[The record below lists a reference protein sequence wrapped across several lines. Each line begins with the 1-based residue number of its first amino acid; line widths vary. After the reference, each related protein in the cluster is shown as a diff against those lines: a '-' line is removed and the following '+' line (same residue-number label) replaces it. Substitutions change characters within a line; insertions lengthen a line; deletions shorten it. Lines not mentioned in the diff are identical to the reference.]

1 MAVCM
6 VLETPIY
13 AIATEV
19 DTLSGMDIS
28 EDATGTDL
36 EYNDEAQSDTESDI
50 VSYTVSNPSV
60 STYSRPTTYATT
72 YQIDDGSA
80 GGTTAPQP
88 VAMYYDSSV
97 LGITDEKKKKDMA

>member
-13 AIATEV
+13 AMATEV

-28 EDATGTDL
+28 EDATG
-36 EYNDEAQSDTESDI
+36 TESDI

-72 YQIDDGSA
+72 YQIDDDSA

>member
-13 AIATEV
+13 AMATEV

-60 STYSRPTTYATT
+60 ST
-72 YQIDDGSA
+72 
-80 GGTTAPQP
+80 
-88 VAMYYDSSV
+88 
-97 LGITDEKKKKDMA
+97 